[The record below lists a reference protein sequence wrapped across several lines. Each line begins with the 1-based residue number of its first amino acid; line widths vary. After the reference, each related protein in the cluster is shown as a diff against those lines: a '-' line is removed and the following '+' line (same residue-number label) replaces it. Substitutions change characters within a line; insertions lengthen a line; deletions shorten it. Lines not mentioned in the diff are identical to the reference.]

1 MKVEGGREAEAE
13 AEERSRGEAGSGVDS
28 RSPSQGPEARARRPP
43 RLGCL
48 VCSTGTAV
56 TSSHRECGCGG
67 DMTSSHHVR
76 SLEKVPE
83 RHRSERVH
91 HHFCRRAALIPAQNP
106 TRVTQGVTKTPMS
119 GPTARDLDSNGL
131 GLGPAWTP
139 PPGDD
144 CAARSE
150 HGMGVPPPGPWL
162 SPGAGGCKLR
172 D

>member
-1 MKVEGGREAEAE
+1 MKHFWLKYTM
-13 AEERSRGEAGSGVDS
+13 
-28 RSPSQGPEARARRPP
+28 
-43 RLGCL
+43 LGNCF
-48 VCSTGTAV
+48 
-56 TSSHRECGCGG
+56 E
-67 DMTSSHHVR
+67 
-76 SLEKVPE
+76 
-83 RHRSERVH
+83 
-91 HHFCRRAALIPAQNP
+91 I
-106 TRVTQGVTKTPMS
+106 
-119 GPTARDLDSNGL
+119 DLDSNGL